1 MFFQITSY
9 LNFFIRSTKEHGVH
23 SPFVYD
29 LITTCFKDK
38 KPKDW
43 YKTLESCRNSL
54 LTNKNL
60 IEIEDLGA
68 GSKNLQHHQRQISH
82 IAKNAGI
89 TKKRGRLLGRLAV
102 YLGCKNILEIG
113 TSLGIATASLAL
125 SNPKNKITTLEGC
138 RNTAAEAKEN
148 FKKINLQ
155 NINLVIGN
163 FDNTLPG
170 VLKNNTYDLI
180 FFDGNHQKEATL
192 KYFSQC
198 LEHVHNDSVFI
209 FDDIYWSKG
218 MQEAWQIIKT
228 HPKVTISIDTF
239 QWGLVFFRNE
249 QEKQHFTIRV

>member
-9 LNFFIRSTKEHGVH
+9 LNFLIRSSNKHGVH

-29 LITTCFKDK
+29 LITRCFNDK
-38 KPKDW
+38 SPKDW
-43 YKTLESCRNSL
+43 YKMLESFRNSL
-54 LTNKNL
+54 LINKTK

-68 GSKNLQHHQRQISH
+68 GSKKLHQNKRQISQ

-89 TKKRGRLLGRLAV
+89 TKKRANLLGRLAV
-102 YLGCKNILEIG
+102 YIGCKNILEIG
-113 TSLGIATASLAL
+113 TSLGIGTASLAMAT
-125 SNPKNKITTLEGC
+125 PKNSITTLEGC
-138 RNTAAEAKEN
+138 RNTAAVAKEN
-148 FKKINLQ
+148 FKKLELH
-155 NINLVIGN
+155 NINMVIGN

-170 VLKNNTYDLI
+170 VLKNNIYNLI

-198 LEHVHNDSVFI
+198 LEHSHNDSVFI

-218 MQEAWQIIKT
+218 MQEAWQNIKS

>member
-1 MFFQITSY
+1 MLFQITSY
-9 LNFFIRSTKEHGVH
+9 LKYLGRSTNAHGIH
-23 SPFVYD
+23 SPFVFD
-29 LITTCFKDK
+29 LFTTCFKDK

-43 YKTLESCRNSL
+43 YKTLESYKNSL
-54 LTNKNL
+54 LTNKTL

-68 GSKNLQHHQRQISH
+68 GSKKLQPHQRRISQ

-102 YLGCKNILEIG
+102 YLGSKNMLEIG
-113 TSLGIATASLAL
+113 TSLGIGTASLAMATPH
-125 SNPKNKITTLEGC
+125 SSITTLEGC
-138 RNTAAEAKEN
+138 RNTATVAKEK
-148 FKKINLQ
+148 FKIFDLQ
-155 NINLVIGN
+155 NINMEIGN
-163 FDNTLPG
+163 FDNTLSG
-170 VLKNNTYDLI
+170 VLKNNTYDLV

-198 LEHVHNDSVFI
+198 LDYIHNDSVFI